1 MELLDFPDFTD
12 VQSAERS
19 LKEIADDSEELQY
32 EGQSMRSFQRSRARK
47 RLNGFW
53 NRFISKAKRLSAAR
67 NDAFD
72 KLSKKAVKLRNQ
84 MIKVKDVISELDGI
98 Y

>member
-12 VQSAERS
+12 ERSAERS
-19 LKEIADDSEELQY
+19 LNEIAGDSEELQY
-32 EGQSMRSFQRSRARK
+32 DGQSMRSFQRSRARK

-53 NRFISKAKRLSAAR
+53 NRFISKCKRLSTAR
-67 NDAFD
+67 NDAFA
-72 KLSKKAVKLRNQ
+72 KLAKKAIKLRNQ

>member
-12 VQSAERS
+12 EKSAKRS
-19 LKEIADDSEELQY
+19 LDEIAGDSEELQY

-53 NRFISKAKRLSAAR
+53 NRFISKCKRLSTAR
-67 NDAFD
+67 NDAFAE
-72 KLSKKAVKLRNQ
+72 LAKKAIKLRNQ
-84 MIKVKDVISELDGI
+84 MIKVKDVISDLDGI

>member
-12 VQSAERS
+12 ERSAERS
-19 LKEIADDSEELQY
+19 LNEIAGDSEELQY
-32 EGQSMRSFQRSRARK
+32 EGMSMRSFQRSRARK

-53 NRFISKAKRLSAAR
+53 NRFISKCKRLSTAR
-67 NDAFD
+67 NDAFA
-72 KLSKKAVKLRNQ
+72 KLAKKAIKLRNQ

>member
-12 VQSAERS
+12 EKSAKRS
-19 LKEIADDSEELQY
+19 LDEIAEDSEELQY
-32 EGQSMRSFQRSRARK
+32 EGMSMRSFQRSRARK

-53 NRFISKAKRLSAAR
+53 SRFIAKCKRMSVVKD
-67 NDAFD
+67 DAFG
-72 KLSKKAVKLRNQ
+72 LMAKKAIKLRNQ
-84 MIKVKDVISELDGI
+84 MIKVKDVISDLDGI

>member
-12 VQSAERS
+12 ERSAERS
-19 LKEIADDSEELQY
+19 LNEIAGDSEELQY

-53 NRFISKAKRLSAAR
+53 NRFISKCKRLSTAR
-67 NDAFD
+67 NDAFA
-72 KLSKKAVKLRNQ
+72 KLAKKAIKLRNQ
-84 MIKVKDVISELDGI
+84 MIKVKDVISDLDGI

>member
-12 VQSAERS
+12 ERSAERS
-19 LKEIADDSEELQY
+19 LNEIAGDSEELQY

-53 NRFISKAKRLSAAR
+53 NRFISKCKRLSKAR
-67 NDAFD
+67 NDAFAE
-72 KLSKKAVKLRNQ
+72 LAKKAIKLRNQ